1 MKVTVE
7 VEVEAALYRA
17 IEFQA
22 LKSGG
27 SIDEAVA
34 TALET
39 WLEAI
44 EDAED
49 IADSNAAREECE
61 RDGGGRS
68 AEDVFAS
75 LEGMKRAVPPS

>member
-1 MKVTVE
+1 MKVT

-22 LKSGG
+22 MKSAARLN
-27 SIDEAVA
+27 EAVA
-34 TALET
+34 KAMKA

-49 IADSNAAREECE
+49 IADSNAAMAEYE
-61 RDGGGRS
+61 RDGGGLS

-75 LEGMKRAVPPS
+75 LDATKRAVSPS